1 MVPIR
6 VTDTRDVLLKCR
18 HSMLSMIRYDAAAGH
33 VVLVECHLYS
43 FSSGCFQWFGLT
55 AVVVVHWSCEVFFWV
70 KINIFYTSRYLV
82 LILLWIIIFGWYST
96 QAINTRTKKCRKYIH
111 ACCFRYFFCP
121 ILVYFLRMT
130 LSSSLPFVTH
140 IRGHMTRTP
149 LPSPLPCLPSSF

>member
-6 VTDTRDVLLKCR
+6 MTDTRNVLLKCR
-18 HSMLSMIRYDAAAGH
+18 HSMLSMVRYDAAAGH
-33 VVLVECHLYS
+33 VVLVECHHYS
-43 FSSGCFQWFGLT
+43 FSAAFN
-55 AVVVVHWSCEVFFWV
+55 AVVVVHWSCEGGFMA
-70 KINIFYTSRYLV
+70 KTNIFYTSRYLV
-82 LILLWIIIFGWYST
+82 LILLWIIIFGWCST

-140 IRGHMTRTP
+140 IRGHAARTVP
-149 LPSPLPCLPSSF
+149 CSLPCLPSF